1 VGEQLS
7 FAAGRPVLRKVRCS
21 LFAKRC
27 LRKPISSFSG
37 DWWMKKETLTGVGR
51 RKFLKSSLALS
62 ALSILPADS
71 EATPIVAEP
80 NDREY
85 WVQVLTRV
93 AHPVLK
99 ALSERRLKVE
109 MPVEAPHGNV
119 EERRQFTYLEAMG
132 RLLTGIAPWLE
143 SGPQDGP
150 EGTLRSQYA
159 EWSRVAIEAGTDPA
173 SPDFMNFN
181 HGSQPVVDAA
191 FLALAIVRA
200 PTELWKK
207 LDARTQQRVITAL
220 QSSRVIQPGYSNWL
234 LFSAMVEAALSF
246 MGVWWDPMRV
256 DYAIRTLDTW
266 YKGDGV
272 YGDGPAFHW
281 DYYNSFVIHPMLLHI
296 LDTIAKSSPSWDTYR
311 PMMMLRT
318 RRYAAIQERMI
329 SPEATFPPVGRSLCY
344 RFGAFHLLA
353 EMALRR
359 QLPDGVSPQ
368 QVRSALTAV
377 MRRMLDAPGTFD
389 DHGWL
394 TVGFYGHQ
402 PSIAEPYISTGSC
415 YLCSAAWLPLGLPAS
430 DPFWAGPAAPW
441 TAKRTWAGEAV
452 LADHA
457 LIDDPRN
464 KT

>member
-1 VGEQLS
+1 
-7 FAAGRPVLRKVRCS
+7 
-21 LFAKRC
+21 
-27 LRKPISSFSG
+27 
-37 DWWMKKETLTGVGR
+37 MTKETLAGVGR
-51 RKFLKSSLALS
+51 REFLKNSIALGALS
-62 ALSILPADS
+62 AIPTGFEAAPAVS
-71 EATPIVAEP
+71 VA

-85 WVQVLTRV
+85 WVQLLTRI

-99 ALSERRLKVE
+99 ALSERRLKAE

-119 EERRQFTYLEAMG
+119 AERRQFTYLETMG

-143 SGPQDGP
+143 SGPQSGP
-150 EGTLRSQYA
+150 EGGLRSQYA
-159 EWSRVAIEAGTDPA
+159 EWSRMAIEAGTDPA

-181 HGSQPVVDAA
+181 QGSRPVVDTA
-191 FLALAIVRA
+191 FLALAILRA

-207 LDARTQQRVITAL
+207 LKGETQHHVIAAL

-256 DYAIRTLDTW
+256 DYAIRTVDTW

-281 DYYNSFVIHPMLLHI
+281 DYYNSFVIQPMLLNT
-296 LDTIAKSSPSWDTYR
+296 LDTISKSSPAWDSYR
-311 PMMMLRT
+311 PVMMLRA

-329 SPEATFPPVGRSLCY
+329 SPEGTFPPIGRSLCY

-353 EMALRR
+353 EMVLRR
-359 QLPDGVSPQ
+359 QLPEGVAPQ

-377 MRRMLDAPGTFD
+377 MRRMVDAPGMFD
-389 DHGWL
+389 DQGWL
-394 TVGFYGHQ
+394 RVGFYGHQ

-415 YLCSAAWLPLGLPAS
+415 YLCSAAWLPLGLPAADS
-430 DPFWAGPAAPW
+430 FWAASAAPW
-441 TAKRTWAGEAV
+441 TSKRIWSGDEV
-452 LADHA
+452 GADHA
-457 LIDDPRN
+457 LAESPGN
-464 KT
+464 KL

>member
-1 VGEQLS
+1 
-7 FAAGRPVLRKVRCS
+7 
-21 LFAKRC
+21 
-27 LRKPISSFSG
+27 
-37 DWWMKKETLTGVGR
+37 MKKETLTGVGR

-93 AHPVLK
+93 ARPVLK

-143 SGPQDGP
+143 FGPQDGP

-281 DYYNSFVIHPMLLHI
+281 DYYDSFVIHPMLLHI

-311 PMMMLRT
+311 PMMMVRA

-329 SPEATFPPVGRSLCY
+329 TPEATFPPVGRSLCY

-415 YLCSAAWLPLGLPAS
+415 YLCSAAWLPLACRHRTPS
-430 DPFWAGPAAPW
+430 GPAPLRPGLQKELGL
-441 TAKRTWAGEAV
+441 AKPFSLTTP
-452 LADHA
+452 L
-457 LIDDPRN
+457 
-464 KT
+464 